1 MKNRFNFIIFAFI
14 LLLTSCIK
22 DKAQE
27 EEKVS
32 VVLTFNTRS
41 VSETYDTDSG
51 EGIQSIRV
59 IIAQNG
65 TVVKNE
71 YYPELSY
78 NASLSSRTF
87 TIFDVPVGNADFY
100 IIANADKSGITDWT
114 PYNVGQTPSFDLLTR
129 HVMTTANG
137 IVEPPFPIAQQF
149 LNQSIRT
156 NGQELNFS
164 IIRSVVKLNFM
175 FTNKSDKDITLEQIK
190 LGTFVPDKTFLF
202 PQKSRPVD
210 LNYHPLN
217 MNNINQAVQAGTSF
231 MKTVYI
237 YENTVTD
244 TDAYTVA
251 IVVDGYTYEPLS
263 LNLTSITRNTQI
275 NIKMTITP
283 SNVGLSY
290 IVADWTNTPVT
301 IPPFD

>member
-78 NASLSSRTF
+78 NASLSQYSMYPWEMR
-87 TIFDVPVGNADFY
+87 I
-100 IIANADKSGITDWT
+100 
-114 PYNVGQTPSFDLLTR
+114 
-129 HVMTTANG
+129 
-137 IVEPPFPIAQQF
+137 
-149 LNQSIRT
+149 SI
-156 NGQELNFS
+156 S
-164 IIRSVVKLNFM
+164 SPM
-175 FTNKSDKDITLEQIK
+175 
-190 LGTFVPDKTFLF
+190 P
-202 PQKSRPVD
+202 
-210 LNYHPLN
+210 
-217 MNNINQAVQAGTSF
+217 INQGLRIGHPTMSG
-231 MKTVYI
+231 KHHRS
-237 YENTVTD
+237 
-244 TDAYTVA
+244 
-251 IVVDGYTYEPLS
+251 TY
-263 LNLTSITRNTQI
+263 
-275 NIKMTITP
+275 
-283 SNVGLSY
+283 
-290 IVADWTNTPVT
+290 
-301 IPPFD
+301 